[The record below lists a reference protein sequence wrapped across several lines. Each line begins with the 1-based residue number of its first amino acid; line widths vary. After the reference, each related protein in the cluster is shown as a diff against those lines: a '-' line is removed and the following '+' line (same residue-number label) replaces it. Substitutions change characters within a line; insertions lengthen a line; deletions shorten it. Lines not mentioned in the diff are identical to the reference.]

1 MITYRYKVN
10 RYPERMIVM
19 RLTMFLTILA
29 ILVLGACGTQGSSDN
44 NIATDSSRVLASVD
58 DIQITEQMLRDE
70 LEMIPPYQRV
80 SFETPEGRR
89 LLLTHIVERELLL
102 TAAIDLGL
110 EEDSLVTAQV
120 ELAMQQVEIAKERA
134 LIQTF
139 YQQEVVDAIVVPEAR
154 VLDYYNE
161 HTVDIYRQE
170 AQVKTSQI
178 LITLEEDVAAVNAAL
193 EAGDSF
199 EAVVL
204 EMSEHE
210 PTVNTGG
217 DMGWITLNSPIPY
230 LGEQPEIAEALFA
243 AETGEVIG
251 PFSTIMGYH
260 FFLVTDKKEEGVRPL
275 DEVRESI
282 ENILK
287 PAMVNSFFQ
296 DELLPDLRERYGV
309 EINED
314 AFLPDE
320 NIPADSLLQ
329 SAQNLMETN
338 PVTAIEYFNLFIER
352 FPGHERAHQA
362 QFLIG
367 FTYSEQIEDY
377 DSAIEAFQA
386 VIDNYPESDFVDDAE
401 WMIQNMGVAPEELL
415 VTEPGSE

>member
-1 MITYRYKVN
+1 MMTYSYKVN
-10 RYPERMIVM
+10 RYLERMINM
-19 RLTMFLTILA
+19 RVILFLTISA
-29 ILVLGACGTQGSSDN
+29 ILILGACGTQGTSAN
-44 NIATDSSRVLASVD
+44 NIATDSSRVLATVD
-58 DIQITEQMLRDE
+58 DTQITEQMLNDE
-70 LEMIPPYQRV
+70 LEMIPPYQRA
-80 SFETPEGRR
+80 SFETPEGKR
-89 LLLTHIVERELLL
+89 LLLNHILERELLL

-110 EEDSLVTAQV
+110 EEDSFVTAQV

-139 YQQEVVDAIVVPEAR
+139 YQQEVVDAIAIPEER

-161 HTVDIYRQE
+161 HSLDIYRQE

-178 LITLEEDVAAVNAAL
+178 LLTLEEDIAAVNRAL

-210 PTVNTGG
+210 PTVNTSG
-217 DMGWITLNSPIPY
+217 DMGWITINSPLPY
-230 LGEQPEIAEALFA
+230 LGEQPEIAEALFT
-243 AETGEVIG
+243 AEVGEVIG
-251 PFSTIMGYH
+251 PYSTIMGYH
-260 FFLVTDKKEEGVRPL
+260 FFLVTDIKEEGIRPL
-275 DEVRESI
+275 EEVRESI

-287 PAMVNSFFQ
+287 PAMVNSYFQ
-296 DELLPDLRERYGV
+296 DELLPQLRERYEV

-314 AFLPDE
+314 AFLPDK
-320 NIPADSLLQ
+320 NMPADSLLQ

-338 PVTAIEYFNLFIER
+338 PVTAIDYFKLFIER
-352 FPGHERAHQA
+352 FPEHERAHQA

-367 FTYSEQIEDY
+367 FTFSEQIEDY
-377 DSAIEAFQA
+377 DAAIKAFQA

-401 WMIQNMGVAPEELL
+401 WMIQNMGIAPEELL
-415 VTEPGSE
+415 LD

>member
-1 MITYRYKVN
+1 
-10 RYPERMIVM
+10 M

-89 LLLTHIVERELLL
+89 LLLNHIVERELLL

-178 LITLEEDVAAVNAAL
+178 LITLEEDVAAVNAA
-193 EAGDSF
+193 
-199 EAVVL
+199 
-204 EMSEHE
+204 
-210 PTVNTGG
+210 
-217 DMGWITLNSPIPY
+217 
-230 LGEQPEIAEALFA
+230 
-243 AETGEVIG
+243 
-251 PFSTIMGYH
+251 
-260 FFLVTDKKEEGVRPL
+260 
-275 DEVRESI
+275 
-282 ENILK
+282 
-287 PAMVNSFFQ
+287 
-296 DELLPDLRERYGV
+296 
-309 EINED
+309 
-314 AFLPDE
+314 
-320 NIPADSLLQ
+320 
-329 SAQNLMETN
+329 
-338 PVTAIEYFNLFIER
+338 
-352 FPGHERAHQA
+352 
-362 QFLIG
+362 
-367 FTYSEQIEDY
+367 
-377 DSAIEAFQA
+377 
-386 VIDNYPESDFVDDAE
+386 
-401 WMIQNMGVAPEELL
+401 
-415 VTEPGSE
+415 

>member
-1 MITYRYKVN
+1 
-10 RYPERMIVM
+10 
-19 RLTMFLTILA
+19 
-29 ILVLGACGTQGSSDN
+29 
-44 NIATDSSRVLASVD
+44 
-58 DIQITEQMLRDE
+58 
-70 LEMIPPYQRV
+70 
-80 SFETPEGRR
+80 
-89 LLLTHIVERELLL
+89 LL
-102 TAAIDLGL
+102 
-110 EEDSLVTAQV
+110 
-120 ELAMQQVEIAKERA
+120 
-134 LIQTF
+134 
-139 YQQEVVDAIVVPEAR
+139 
-154 VLDYYNE
+154 
-161 HTVDIYRQE
+161 
-170 AQVKTSQI
+170 
-178 LITLEEDVAAVNAAL
+178 TLEEDVAVVNAAL

-199 EAVVL
+199 ETVVL

-217 DMGWITLNSPIPY
+217 DMGWITINSPIPY

-287 PAMVNSFFQ
+287 PAMVNSYFQ

>member
-1 MITYRYKVN
+1 MMTYRYKVN
-10 RYPERMIVM
+10 RYHERKIVM
-19 RLTMFLTILA
+19 RLAMFLIISA
-29 ILVLGACGTQGSSDN
+29 ILVLGACGAQGTSDTG
-44 NIATDSSRVLASVD
+44 ILTDSSRVLATVD
-58 DIQITEQMLRDE
+58 DIQITELMLRDE
-70 LEMIPPYQRV
+70 LEMIPPYQRA

-89 LLLTHIVERELLL
+89 LLLNHIVERELLL

-110 EEDSLVTAQV
+110 EEDSFVTAQV
-120 ELAMQQVEIAKERA
+120 ELAMEQVKVAKERA

-178 LITLEEDVAAVNAAL
+178 LISLEEDVAAVNAAL
-193 EAGDSF
+193 EAADSF
-199 EAVVL
+199 EAVVR

-210 PTVNTGG
+210 PTVNTEG
-217 DMGWITLNSPIPY
+217 DMGWITINSPLPY

-243 AETGEVIG
+243 AETGEIIG
-251 PFSTIMGYH
+251 PFSTTMGYH
-260 FFLVTDKKEEGVRPL
+260 FFLVTDKKEEGLRPL
-275 DEVRESI
+275 EEVRESI

-296 DELLPDLRERYGV
+296 DELLPDLRERYSV

-320 NIPADSLLQ
+320 NMPADSLLQ

-338 PVTAIEYFNLFIER
+338 PVTAVEYFNLFIER

-377 DSAIEAFQA
+377 DSAVEAFQA